1 LLEFAGAIFVG
12 DAGVNFLGA
21 QGDVWDAQWDMLF
34 CLVGSLL
41 ALSGFAS
48 VQDRQIAAIAR
59 AGAVML
65 CMDQQVTRP

>member
-34 CLVGSLL
+34 CLVGSLV

-48 VQDRQIAAIAR
+48 VQDRQIAAAIA
-59 AGAVML
+59 
-65 CMDQQVTRP
+65 DKK